1 MFPDYARIRLKAGGG
16 GDGCSSIYRD
26 KYNRRGTPDGGP
38 GGKGGDVIIR
48 ADSNIHT
55 LLDFNYRRHITAERG
70 AHGGS
75 NNKKGRSGSD
85 LTVLVPP
92 GTIIRSAADN
102 LVLRDLVRQ
111 GDEVVIVKGGWPGR
125 GNSGGREATRGAPGE
140 EREVILELKLI
151 ADVGIVGYPNSGKS
165 TLISKISSARPKI
178 ADYPFTTKEPVLGVV
193 KLYDDASFVVADIP
207 GLIEGAHHGRGLG
220 DRFLRHIERTRA
232 LIHLVDISGQEG
244 RTPWDDY
251 SVVVKELKLYS
262 RELAGRPQIIA
273 LNKTDLPG
281 STENIKAFR
290 RHTRKKTY
298 DISAL
303 TGDGVKKMLNE
314 VYKLLKRSLLPKEMN
329 SATNSRGSKCYRRR

>member
-1 MFPDYARIRLKAGGG
+1 M
-16 GDGCSSIYRD
+16 
-26 KYNRRGTPDGGP
+26 
-38 GGKGGDVIIR
+38 
-48 ADSNIHT
+48 
-55 LLDFNYRRHITAERG
+55 
-70 AHGGS
+70 
-75 NNKKGRSGSD
+75 
-85 LTVLVPP
+85 
-92 GTIIRSAADN
+92 
-102 LVLRDLVRQ
+102 
-111 GDEVVIVKGGWPGR
+111 
-125 GNSGGREATRGAPGE
+125 
-140 EREVILELKLI
+140 
-151 ADVGIVGYPNSGKS
+151 
-165 TLISKISSARPKI
+165 
-178 ADYPFTTKEPVLGVV
+178 
-193 KLYDDASFVVADIP
+193 
-207 GLIEGAHHGRGLG
+207 
-220 DRFLRHIERTRA
+220 
-232 LIHLVDISGQEG
+232 IHLVDISGQEG